1 MPSPLSNV
9 VQLPA
14 PVGSIRGPVH
24 GIFKG
29 MPSEADLLKIPKA
42 RCGEYELS
50 DKECQRLRSQI
61 YSINKHNVVGR
72 RYRTMRD
79 GSLLIVWRIK

>member
-1 MPSPLSNV
+1 MNRPLSNV
-9 VQLPA
+9 VQLPSPSVA
-14 PVGSIRGPVH
+14 PT
-24 GIFKG
+24 KG
-29 MPSEADLLKIPKA
+29 LPSETDILRIPKA

-61 YSINKHNVVGR
+61 YSINKHNVAGR

-79 GSLLIVWRIK
+79 GPLLIVWRIK